1 MAGLAERFMDALRK
15 TEDAHDPGPVAGL
28 FADGAEL
35 ANLAHDEPRREADGA
50 RQFWADYLKAFRR
63 VRSEFGAVREADGF
77 AVLEWTSEAE
87 LPAGKRVTYR
97 GVSILEAD
105 GERVGRFRTY
115 YDTAALVTP
124 PVARGPAAEP
134 SQAEGADVEPPAA
147 NGEV

>member
-1 MAGLAERFMDALRK
+1 MAGFAQRFIDALRQA
-15 TEDAHDPGPVAGL
+15 EDAHDPGPVVGVFTDA
-28 FADGAEL
+28 AEL
-35 ANLAHDEPRREADGA
+35 TNLARDEPRRGADGA
-50 RQFWADYLKAFRR
+50 RQFWADYLHAFRR
-63 VRSEFGAVREADGF
+63 VKSDFFSVKEADGF

-105 GERVGRFRTY
+105 GDRVSRFRTY

-124 PVARGPAAEP
+124 PAAHGPAAES

-147 NGEV
+147 SGAV